1 MSEQYI
7 SLLGMLLGVAL
18 FIYLI
23 FKKYPLPVGSV
34 LGAIVVA
41 IFSGM
46 PVMTSLTD
54 PLLAR
59 AARAF
64 KSYLL
69 LLIFSAIFGKVLG
82 DVGACQ
88 SIAYKMAR
96 LVKKLWPGHE
106 KFLGVMA
113 MGLITCVFCY
123 GGISVF
129 VVIFTLIYIGKE
141 LYEELDIPWYM
152 LTVTGMGTGTFAA
165 SMIPGSPQLVNIVPM
180 EYYGTPAY
188 AAPVLGMICAVFS
201 FAFTCWWISFK
212 VKRITKRGEGFY
224 PSANEFMKTW
234 TDKER
239 VEEQPLWKCLLPSVV
254 LIVILNATSL
264 GTVAAC
270 WGGIITTAILFGPTK
285 IHWAEDC
292 VASVGNAAGSL
303 TALAAATGFG
313 GVVSASPAY
322 SMIIDGLMS
331 LPGSGVW
338 KVIIAINVVC
348 GICGSGSTGLRV
360 TLASLGD
367 YFMTLGIPA
376 NALHRLSAITACG
389 LDTLPHSAGMST
401 TYVLGKISYKDGYI
415 NHFMITVVG
424 TLLTTVLCA
433 VLILLGITF

>member
-54 PLLAR
+54 TFMTS
-59 AARAF
+59 AAGAF

-234 TDKER
+234 TDKGVQCDLAMIGSKGVSFFNSVGGNVVAQVTGMGDNPSLSELIGPVKVMLQAYDEGR
-239 VEEQPLWKCLLPSVV
+239 LDKLYIVSNKFINTMSQVPTISQLLP
-254 LIVILNATSL
+254 L
-264 GTVAAC
+264 
-270 WGGIITTAILFGPTK
+270 P
-285 IHWAEDC
+285 
-292 VASVGNAAGSL
+292 ASDDDDLKHKSWDYL
-303 TALAAATGFG
+303 YEPDPKAL
-313 GVVSASPAY
+313 
-322 SMIIDGLMS
+322 
-331 LPGSGVW
+331 
-338 KVIIAINVVC
+338 
-348 GICGSGSTGLRV
+348 
-360 TLASLGD
+360 
-367 YFMTLGIPA
+367 
-376 NALHRLSAITACG
+376 
-389 LDTLPHSAGMST
+389 LDTLLRR
-401 TYVLGKISYKDGYI
+401 YVESQVYQGVVENLASEQAARMVAMKAATDNGGSLIKELQLVYNKARQAS
-415 NHFMITVVG
+415 ITQE
-424 TLLTTVLCA
+424 LTEIVSGAAA
-433 VLILLGITF
+433 V